1 MNRQEAPHRY
11 GCGKCPAWLFLSKQ
25 HSDTSCGNTKYFFQ
39 YFSKFEVTEL
49 DSMTSSENY
58 DLSGIISGYL
68 DKHLVFPLLE
78 FLAQKKIYDAAEI
91 EKSKLSLVEKTNMV
105 DYAVDIYQQ
114 LNHTEEV
121 RRRVVKS
128 APCLSIFSYVV
139 CAVHVYLLLFDY
151 IFIDSHARVF
161 LSRCQ
166 SIW

>member
-1 MNRQEAPHRY
+1 VAAANV
-11 GCGKCPAWLFLSKQ
+11 Q
-25 HSDTSCGNTKYFFQ
+25 HSLFEQTALRHRRAEIQSTFFST
-39 YFSKFEVTEL
+39 FIKFEMTEL

-121 RRRVVKS
+121 RRRVVKQGTLLVLI
-128 APCLSIFSYVV
+128 PLF
-139 CAVHVYLLLFDY
+139 CACCTCISL
-151 IFIDSHARVF
+151 IG
-161 LSRCQ
+161 
-166 SIW
+166 

>member
-1 MNRQEAPHRY
+1 M
-11 GCGKCPAWLFLSKQ
+11 
-25 HSDTSCGNTKYFFQ
+25 
-39 YFSKFEVTEL
+39 TEL

-121 RRRVVKS
+121 RRRVVKQATLLVLIS
-128 APCLSIFSYVV
+128 VF
-139 CAVHVYLLLFDY
+139 CAYCICISLVG
-151 IFIDSHARVF
+151 
-161 LSRCQ
+161 
-166 SIW
+166 